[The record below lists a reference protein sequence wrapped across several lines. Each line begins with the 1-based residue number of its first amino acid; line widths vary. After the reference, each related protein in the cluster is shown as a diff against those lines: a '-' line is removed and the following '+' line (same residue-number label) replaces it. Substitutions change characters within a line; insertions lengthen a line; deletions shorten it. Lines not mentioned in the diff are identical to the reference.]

1 MLRSLVGSEMCIRDS
16 NLPMTEEN
24 KTDKKK
30 CGGKS
35 KAMFAY
41 GIIQL
46 GSSVVSAVALAAIA
60 LSFCSLKQE
69 SKVFNECVEEVQAAG
84 KISSDAVHFCNGG
97 K

>member
-1 MLRSLVGSEMCIRDS
+1 
-16 NLPMTEEN
+16 MTEEN

-69 SKVFNECVEEVQAAG
+69 SKMFNQCIDCLLYTSPSPRDQRG
-84 KISSDAVHFCNGG
+84 SRMPSSA
-97 K
+97 

>member
-1 MLRSLVGSEMCIRDS
+1 
-16 NLPMTEEN
+16 MTEEN

-30 CGGKS
+30 CGSKG

-46 GSSVVSAVALAAIA
+46 GSSVVSALALTAIA

-69 SKVFNECVEEVQAAG
+69 SKVFNECVEEIQSTG
-84 KISSDAVHFCNGG
+84 KSSSDAVRFCNGG
-97 K
+97 R

>member
-1 MLRSLVGSEMCIRDS
+1 
-16 NLPMTEEN
+16 MTE
-24 KTDKKK
+24 KDTTDKKK
-30 CGGKS
+30 CSGEG

-46 GSSVVSAVALAAIA
+46 GSNVVSAVALAAIA

-69 SKVFNECVEEVQAAG
+69 SKVFNECVEEIQATG
-84 KISSDAVHFCNGG
+84 KSSSDAVRFCNGG

>member
-1 MLRSLVGSEMCIRDS
+1 
-16 NLPMTEEN
+16 MTEEN

-30 CGGKS
+30 CGGKG

-60 LSFCSLKQE
+60 FSLCTVKQE
-69 SKVFNECVEEVQAAG
+69 SKVFNECVEEIQVNG
-84 KISSDAVHFCNGG
+84 NSSSEAVRFCNGG

>member
-1 MLRSLVGSEMCIRDS
+1 
-16 NLPMTEEN
+16 MTEEN

-30 CGGKS
+30 CGGKG

-60 LSFCSLKQE
+60 FSLCSVKQE
-69 SKVFNECVEEVQAAG
+69 SKVFNECVEEVQATG
-84 KISSDAVHFCNGG
+84 KSSANAVRFCNGG

>member
-1 MLRSLVGSEMCIRDS
+1 
-16 NLPMTEEN
+16 MTEEN

-30 CGGKS
+30 CNGKG

-46 GSSVVSAVALAAIA
+46 GSSLVSAVALAAIA

-69 SKVFNECVEEVQAAG
+69 SKVFNECVEEIQASG
-84 KISSDAVHFCNGG
+84 KSSSNAVRFCNGG

>member
-1 MLRSLVGSEMCIRDS
+1 
-16 NLPMTEEN
+16 MTEEN
-24 KTDKKK
+24 KTQKNK

-46 GSSVVSAVALAAIA
+46 GSSVVSAIALAAIA
-60 LSFCSLKQE
+60 LSFCYVKQE
-69 SKVFNECVEEVQAAG
+69 SKVFNECVEEVKATG
-84 KISSDAVHFCNGG
+84 KSSSYAVRFCNGG

>member
-1 MLRSLVGSEMCIRDS
+1 
-16 NLPMTEEN
+16 MTEEN
-24 KTDKKK
+24 KIDKKK
-30 CGGKS
+30 CSGKG

-69 SKVFNECVEEVQAAG
+69 SKVFNECVEEIQATG
-84 KISSDAVHFCNGG
+84 KSSSDAVRFCNGG

>member
-1 MLRSLVGSEMCIRDS
+1 
-16 NLPMTEEN
+16 MTEEI

-46 GSSVVSAVALAAIA
+46 GSNVVSAIALAAIA
-60 LSFCSLKQE
+60 FSFCSIKQE
-69 SKVFNECVEEVQAAG
+69 SKMFNECVDEVQSTG
-84 KISSDAVHFCNGG
+84 KSSSNAVHFCNGG
-97 K
+97 KK

>member
-1 MLRSLVGSEMCIRDS
+1 
-16 NLPMTEEN
+16 MTEEN

-46 GSSVVSAVALAAIA
+46 GSNVVSAIALATIA
-60 LSFCSLKQE
+60 LSLCYVKQE
-69 SKVFNECVEEVQAAG
+69 SKVFNECVEEIQSTG
-84 KISSDAVHFCNGG
+84 KSSSDAVNFCNGG

>member
-1 MLRSLVGSEMCIRDS
+1 MS
-16 NLPMTEEN
+16 EEN

-30 CGGKS
+30 CGKKG

-46 GSSVVSAVALAAIA
+46 GSSVVSALALTAIA

-69 SKVFNECVEEVQAAG
+69 SKVFNECVEEIQATG
-84 KISSDAVHFCNGG
+84 KSSSDAVRFCNGG

>member
-1 MLRSLVGSEMCIRDS
+1 MSEES
-16 NLPMTEEN
+16 

-30 CGGKS
+30 CGGKG
-35 KAMFAY
+35 KVMFAY

-69 SKVFNECVEEVQAAG
+69 SKLFNECVEEIQATG
-84 KISSDAVHFCNGG
+84 KSSSNAVRFCNGG

>member
-1 MLRSLVGSEMCIRDS
+1 MA
-16 NLPMTEEN
+16 EEN

-46 GSSVVSAVALAAIA
+46 GSRVVSAAALVAIA

-69 SKVFNECVEEVQAAG
+69 SKVFNECVEEIQASGKSSAG
-84 KISSDAVHFCNGG
+84 AVRFSNGG